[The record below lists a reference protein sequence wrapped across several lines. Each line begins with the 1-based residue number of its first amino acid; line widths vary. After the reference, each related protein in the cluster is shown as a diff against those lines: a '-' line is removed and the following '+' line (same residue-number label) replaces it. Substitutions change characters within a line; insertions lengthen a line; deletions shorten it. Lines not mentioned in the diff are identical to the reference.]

1 MEEDRGAKRNRNE
14 GGLWLI
20 NALLSVLVA
29 LLSLYVFRAPETRA
43 NAGVALQV
51 VEALPDNIGPSRAM
65 AASREDY

>member
-1 MEEDRGAKRNRNE
+1 MNEDRGARRNRNE

-43 NAGVALQV
+43 NTDAALQV
-51 VEALPDNIGPSRAM
+51 VETLPRHIGPSQAM
-65 AASREDY
+65 AASRDGY